1 MVISMEET
9 KNDNILKDNT
19 QEIVDLIRSNLSV
32 PEKKERLNDYH
43 ENDIADVLNILTVDE
58 RKKLYQLLG
67 LDKTSEIFSY
77 LEEDVGTYLE
87 ELDAERAADIIESM
101 DSDDAI
107 DALEELED
115 DHREE
120 IIALINSE
128 AKEDIDLIQSFEDDE
143 IGSRM
148 TTNFIVINKN
158 LTIRQAMK
166 VLVSQAAKNDNIS
179 PQCTIA

>member
-1 MVISMEET
+1 MTNKEVFCYTT
-9 KNDNILKDNT
+9 KVFSGKVWLLAWKKQKTNNILKDNT

-87 ELDAERAADIIESM
+87 ELDAERAP
-101 DSDDAI
+101 
-107 DALEELED
+107 
-115 DHREE
+115 
-120 IIALINSE
+120 
-128 AKEDIDLIQSFEDDE
+128 
-143 IGSRM
+143 
-148 TTNFIVINKN
+148 
-158 LTIRQAMK
+158 
-166 VLVSQAAKNDNIS
+166 IS
-179 PQCTIA
+179 LRAWTPMMP